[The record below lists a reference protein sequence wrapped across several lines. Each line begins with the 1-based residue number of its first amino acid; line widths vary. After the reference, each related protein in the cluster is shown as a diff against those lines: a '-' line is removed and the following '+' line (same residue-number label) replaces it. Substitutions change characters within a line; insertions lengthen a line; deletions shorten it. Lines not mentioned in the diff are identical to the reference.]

1 MMMQMNEDMM
11 NNALEGL
18 DDNDNQDEDADA
30 LINQMEREIMI
41 KQNKQ

>member
-30 LINQMEREIMI
+30 LIN
-41 KQNKQ
+41 